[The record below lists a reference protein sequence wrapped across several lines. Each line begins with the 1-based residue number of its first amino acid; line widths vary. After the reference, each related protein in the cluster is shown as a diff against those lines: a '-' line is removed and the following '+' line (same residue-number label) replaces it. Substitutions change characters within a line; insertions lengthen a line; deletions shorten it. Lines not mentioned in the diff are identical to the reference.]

1 MIRRTCRLA
10 LLTTG
15 FVAVAL
21 AITACGGSTTSS
33 GSAPTT
39 EVTAKG
45 TAAPKQLFSSD
56 FEGSCQGATVSTAT
70 AYDPAAAAHKVL
82 LFSTYEDSLIEDIT
96 TLPSD
101 WQVTFEAEGN
111 AYAAVDLVACAVRI
125 EEAFVEDCTGYES
138 DGVATQNV
146 AKLHTA
152 TYELT
157 VREATTGNEL
167 GSTTIAAAMDSCPMF
182 VTFESDDDVVDYF
195 APPTEDEVTA
205 FLKPFVQP

>member
-1 MIRRTCRLA
+1 MIRRTSRLA
-10 LLTTG
+10 VITTAVVT
-15 FVAVAL
+15 VA
-21 AITACGGSTTSS
+21 IGTTACGGSSTSS
-33 GSAPTT
+33 DSSPTT
-39 EVTAKG
+39 PVAATG

-56 FEGSCQGATVSTAT
+56 FEGSCQGATVSSAT
-70 AYDPAAAAHKVL
+70 AYDPAAATHKVL

-96 TLPSD
+96 TLPAD
-101 WQVTFEAEGN
+101 WQVTFEPDGN
-111 AYAAVDLVACAVRI
+111 AYAAVDLVACAVRT

-146 AKLHTA
+146 AKLHSA

-157 VREATTGNEL
+157 IREATTGTEL